1 MEKEEENTQLKDLIE
16 RMEAKNNSLCEE
28 ITKNMKEYQE
38 SKDGIQNNLTQQY
51 ERNSSLLQ
59 KIGLMKTEIEKLR
72 EKSLYFKYLFQ

>member
-16 RMEAKNNSLCEE
+16 RMESKNNSLCEE

-59 KIGLMKTEIEKLR
+59 KIGAMKTEIEKLR

>member
-1 MEKEEENTQLKDLIE
+1 
-16 RMEAKNNSLCEE
+16 MEAKNNSLCEE

-59 KIGLMKTEIEKLR
+59 KIGMMKMEIEKLR
-72 EKSLYFKYLFQ
+72 

>member
-59 KIGLMKTEIEKLR
+59 KIGAMKTEIEKLR

>member
-1 MEKEEENTQLKDLIE
+1 
-16 RMEAKNNSLCEE
+16 MEAKNNSLCEE

-59 KIGLMKTEIEKLR
+59 KIGMMKTEIEKLR

>member
-1 MEKEEENTQLKDLIE
+1 MES
-16 RMEAKNNSLCEE
+16 KNNSLCEE

-59 KIGLMKTEIEKLR
+59 KIGAMKTEIEKLR